1 MCLQTFQW
9 SCCLSQPN
17 VCMICFAKEA
27 IQLRECQEEEFRH
40 PQPPM
45 RLRTDDTTATTGF
58 IQCVIKPK
66 RSQTHNRRF
75 LWLKGAHEFTAE
87 WSPGIP
93 NSSDCFGEHH
103 TDTHCE
109 RIRPIHLCEGE
120 SSPVSLQGCVETKK
134 NINKLAM
141 CDVLMQ
147 FSCSVEDSVEQN
159 CTNHPGNRAMWDA
172 GLQKRCCHGPLTSS
186 NAMSDESMEGCEG
199 LDICNIIK
207 LTFSTFCPPQ
217 WNLLT
222 QAANCGQHK
231 IQIWMAAWEA
241 VKETAQSMRSTMIQS
256 CHLTF
261 TLLPQFTPLIACMVG
276 WMSVKDR
283 QCKASN
289 RVDRSSNLSHLH
301 SNTTPWWRFWRSQ
314 LMQWILMFLSPWL
327 QRPKRE
333 SSGESESCW
342 IRIVCT
348 GSNKWSLLC
357 VWQKLVLLQHDSL
370 WWAICVLL
378 GASKNGSFWGVKTSQ
393 EKHIVISCSRTC
405 NVFVILMHLCTFM
418 SVCIVEHVCQPIK
431 KRWEIECLWLQSARG
446 PTMRMTPRW
455 CITWIVQKCMCIDW
469 SGCNWK

>member
-1 MCLQTFQW
+1 MCLQAFQW
-9 SCCLSQPN
+9 SRCISQPN
-17 VCMICFAKEA
+17 VCMICSAKKA
-27 IQLRECQEEEFRH
+27 IQLCECQEEEFGH

-45 RLRTDDTTATTGF
+45 RLRTDDTTAATGF
-58 IQCVIKPK
+58 IQCAIKQK

-93 NSSDCFGEHH
+93 NSSDCSGEHH

-109 RIRPIHLCEGE
+109 RIRPIHLCEVE

-134 NINKLAM
+134 KHQQTCNVWCVDAIFMLSWRLCWTKLHKSSRQQSNVRCRIAKKMLPWTLDVFQCNEWWKHGRVWRTGHLQHHQADILNILSTTMKSV
-141 CDVLMQ
+141 DT
-147 FSCSVEDSVEQN
+147 SC
-159 CTNHPGNRAMWDA
+159 
-172 GLQKRCCHGPLTSS
+172 
-186 NAMSDESMEGCEG
+186 
-199 LDICNIIK
+199 
-207 LTFSTFCPPQ
+207 
-217 WNLLT
+217 
-222 QAANCGQHK
+222 NCGQHK

-289 RVDRSSNLSHLH
+289 QVDWSSNLSHLH

-446 PTMRMTPRW
+446 PTMRMMPRW